1 MNPISMAA
9 GADLLTAVNAQG
21 AGNAAPPPSA
31 TIDALQT
38 AVNEAGMNIEQLLGD
53 LSSGSTTGSQLNV
66 YA

>member
-1 MNPISMAA
+1 MNPISLAS

-21 AGNAAPPPSA
+21 VGNAAPPPSA
-31 TIDALQT
+31 TIAALKT

-53 LSSGSTTGSQLNV
+53 LSSGSTTGSQLSV